1 MDVWSHQLASRR
13 VFAFETLTDKQQDFL
28 IKLLNKRFPPSVYE
42 RHRQKR
48 KQAQRNLKE
57 GRQLLG
63 CASQKFPHF
72 IESTT
77 VSPKPDCLAGTGIV
91 LTAGGEGERL
101 RLSLQAKGIPVS
113 ALVDFTKATFPLPN
127 FFEDF
132 GALQINMAL
141 IADISTRAQVDV
153 PVVVTTGPQG
163 STSARVITE
172 AIKRHNAFGV
182 KNATVIC
189 QGERLHLTVDEQV
202 AFEIKAGSP
211 YPMTHPDET
220 GGPIMKLK
228 EIEAGAD
235 HSALDWFAA
244 HGAHKIMILQ
254 GTAVY
259 HPKLI
264 PVMAETA
271 RNYDG
276 LGVGILRNRFNVD
289 DPFGSF
295 VVLKTAEKEQLVI
308 LEQEMRN
315 AQTCALM
322 DSGRRFFLPYNTGFY
337 VFDSDVLRMNDLP
350 DYATPPKE
358 VLPSLPRSPKV
369 GYAATDILSLTRTP
383 VVLAVPP
390 DFYGVVK
397 KADDLERLANMAK
410 RFGLDT
416 VCRRAMNRAV
426 SK

>member
-1 MDVWSHQLASRR
+1 MDVWSPQLASRR

-28 IKLLNKRFPPSVYE
+28 IKQLNKRFPPSVYE
-42 RHRQKR
+42 THRRKR

-57 GRQLLG
+57 SRQLLG
-63 CASQKFPHF
+63 GASQKFPHF

-77 VSPKPDCLAGTGIV
+77 VSPKPDSLAGFGIV

-101 RLSLQAKGIPVS
+101 RLSLQEKGIPVS
-113 ALVDFTKATFPLPN
+113 ALVDFTKATFPLPD

-141 IADISTRAQVDV
+141 MADISIRFQADV
-153 PVVVTTGPQG
+153 PVVVTTGPEG
-163 STSARVITE
+163 STTSRVITDVIE
-172 AIKRHNAFGV
+172 RHNAFGV

-189 QGERLHLTVDEQV
+189 QGERLHLTVDEQI
-202 AFEIKAGSP
+202 AFEIRAGRP
-211 YPMTHPDET
+211 YPVTHPDET

-228 EIEAGAD
+228 GIESGAD
-235 HSALDWFAA
+235 HSTLDWFAA
-244 HGAHKIMILQ
+244 HGASKIMILQ

-259 HPKLI
+259 HPNLI
-264 PVMAETA
+264 PVMAEAA

-295 VVLKTAEKEQLVI
+295 VVLKTGEKEQLVI
-308 LEQEMRN
+308 LEQEVRN

-322 DSGRRFFLPYNTGFY
+322 DSRKRFFLPYNTGFY
-337 VFDSDVLRMNDLP
+337 VFDSEVLRLNDLP

-358 VLPSLPRSPKV
+358 VLPELPRSSKV
-369 GYAATDILSLTRTP
+369 GYAATDILSLTRKP
-383 VVLAVPP
+383 AVLAVPS

-397 KADDLERLANMAK
+397 KADDLEKLANMAK
-410 RFGLDT
+410 RFGLDS
-416 VCRRAMNRAV
+416 VCRRTMNRAIN
-426 SK
+426 K